1 MKIMSLLPFFL
12 LCAFTSYFSSATAEF
27 VLDTAGNPLRN
38 GGVYFLRPVIIT
50 ANGGGA
56 EFAATGNET
65 CPLTVVQS
73 PSPFSNG
80 LPVKISSLFKIMY
93 ISEGLIL
100 YIGFTVVP
108 PCAPTP
114 SFWTVVKGEEGEGLS
129 VKLTGYN
136 DPLRGWFKIKR
147 VSVDIG
153 GYNLLFCP
161 QNSPCGYVSIEQD
174 TDGNRRFVV
183 TQSEENRLWI
193 RFESLSS
200 ASTATAYEPLVSLKS
215 HV

>member
-38 GGVYFLRPVIIT
+38 GGVYFLRPVIT
-50 ANGGGA
+50 TGNGGGA
-56 EFAATGNET
+56 ELAATGNET

-80 LPVKISSLFKIMY
+80 QPVKISSLFKIEHIY
-93 ISEGLIL
+93 EGLIL
-100 YIGFTVVP
+100 YIEFTYIP
-108 PCAPTP
+108 LCAPAP
-114 SFWTVVKGEEGEGLS
+114 SFWTVVQGEEGKGLS
-129 VKLTGYN
+129 VKITGYN
-136 DPLRGWFKIKR
+136 DPIPGWFKIKS
-147 VSVDIG
+147 VSAAIG

-161 QNSPCGYVSIEQD
+161 QNIPCLYVAIEQD
-174 TDGNRRFVV
+174 TDGHRRFVV

-193 RFESLSS
+193 QFERLASASS
-200 ASTATAYEPLVSLKS
+200 ATAHEPLVSLKS